1 MITLNIS
8 ERKEIK
14 FNVTVGGVSHRDL
27 VGKMRIVLEGI
38 EYGFSIKMVD
48 NAAVVVIPPLDTFI
62 RSEKLTEGM
71 LLDASLD
78 IIADGNLLVPW
89 KDSIRIEMPVKVEAT
104 VIGIS
109 ESDEKKSPVIKVENV
124 IDEKIIVKKDD
135 EVKSKFRSILDK

>member
-135 EVKSKFRSILDK
+135 EVKSKFRSMLDK